1 MNNTTTEL
9 TGDTRARIQQ
19 VALTLF
25 TEQGYEKTSLREIA
39 EHLGVTKAALY
50 YHFKSKEELFESF
63 IADRLAAMDDQIA
76 WLRSQPRTVE
86 VRRDFVRRYA
96 ESLYSGHYR
105 QVMHCLENNQATM
118 KAMPIGHKM
127 RDRFKAMVEALVDR
141 DDPLPDQLRVAL
153 GMWAVNTSWFILDA
167 EIPDDERRAA
177 AIEVALDLVSQ
188 PASDRAEP
196 DHTAPDRAE

>member
-1 MNNTTTEL
+1 MDLVMNNTTTEL

-19 VALTLF
+19 VALNLF

-63 IADRLAAMDDQIA
+63 ITDRMDAMDEQIA
-76 WLRSQPRTVE
+76 WLRAQPRTVE

-96 ESLYSGHYR
+96 ESMYSVPYR
-105 QVMHCLENNQATM
+105 QVMQCMENNQAAL

-127 RDRFKAMVEALVDR
+127 RDRLKAMIDALVDR
-141 DDPLPDQLRVAL
+141 DDPLPDQLRIAL
-153 GMWAVNTSWFILDA
+153 GIWALHTSWFMLDP
-167 EIPDDERRAA
+167 EIPDAERHAA
-177 AIEVALDLVSQ
+177 AIEVALDLVSG
-188 PASDRAEP
+188 PGRDR
-196 DHTAPDRAE
+196 D